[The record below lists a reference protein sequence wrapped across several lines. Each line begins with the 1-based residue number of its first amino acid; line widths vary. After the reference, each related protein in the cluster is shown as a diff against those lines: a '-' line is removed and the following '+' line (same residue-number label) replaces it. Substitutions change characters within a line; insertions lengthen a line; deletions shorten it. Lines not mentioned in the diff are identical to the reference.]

1 MATSALHGNAR
12 PRGGRGLLKTIVPLL
27 LFVAVGGLLSLA
39 ASSLLGRFG
48 VGGAALVIVCLPLAL
63 IAGFFAITDSAGQVR
78 ALWAEMT
85 WWHWLWLLI
94 FLSSLVFR
102 VREVSTA
109 RTDPLDF
116 WAMMRIVP
124 QALVF
129 AVLAIKFAVR
139 RPPWLGSL
147 FRGPMG
153 ALTVYGIVCLVS
165 SLWSVYPSWTL
176 YKSWEFLVDV
186 ALLALVLAVVRST
199 EEYRSLFTLT
209 WALFLVQ
216 LLWVWIGVFI
226 WPEEALHPHIG
237 RTGSYALNGVFPI
250 MGANSVGE
258 AGAVLAILGLCRLLP
273 LRGAGT
279 NRRWN
284 SLLVVFGTASLLAS
298 QTRSALAGFVFALVV
313 FFVLSR
319 RIRLGLA
326 LAALGVPLA
335 LFTSLGEAVWN
346 FIRRD
351 QSSAELA
358 SLTRRTD
365 WWGFAWH
372 QFSQHPFTG
381 LGAYAAGKFAVL
393 GNLKV
398 NASTLHSDYMEVLVG
413 TGFWGMVPLVL
424 AIVGTWWLL
433 LRYVRSAQLP
443 VFERQLALEAAC
455 ILAVGTVRSFF
466 DTEFIW
472 HAPLLFLVILGY
484 AELLRRQHQRVLQRA
499 RSTQFEAFVPA

>member
-1 MATSALHGNAR
+1 MGASPIQGVIN
-12 PRGGRGLLKTIVPLL
+12 PPSGRGRLHTVWPLV
-27 LFVAVGGLLSLA
+27 LFLATGGMLSLA
-39 ASSLLGRFG
+39 AFSLLSYFG
-48 VGGAALVIVCLPLAL
+48 FGIAALAIVAFPVVLVAAFCG
-63 IAGFFAITDSAGQVR
+63 IRDSISQAQ
-78 ALWAEMT
+78 ALWSEFT

-102 VREVSTA
+102 VREISA
-109 RTDPLDF
+109 AKSDPLDP
-116 WAMMRIVP
+116 WALVRIVP
-124 QALVF
+124 QVLVF
-129 AVLAIKFAVR
+129 AVLMIKLAVR
-139 RPPWLGSL
+139 RPAWLSSL
-147 FRGPMG
+147 FRGVVG
-153 ALTVYGIVCLVS
+153 ALAVYSMVCLVS
-165 SLWSVYPSWTL
+165 SIWSVYPSWTL

-186 ALLALVLAVVRST
+186 ALVALILAVVESA
-199 EEYRSLFTLT
+199 EEYRGLLTLT

-216 LLWVWIGVFI
+216 LLWAWVGVFI
-226 WPEEALHPHIG
+226 WPDEALHPHIG

-258 AGAVLAILGLCRLLP
+258 AGAVLAILGLCRLMP
-273 LRGAGT
+273 LWGASF

-284 SLLVVFGTASLLAS
+284 LLLFMFGTVSLVAS
-298 QTRSALAGFVFALVV
+298 QTRSAMAGFVLAIAV
-313 FFVLSR
+313 FLILSHR
-319 RIRLGLA
+319 TRLAVA
-326 LAALGVPLA
+326 LAVLG
-335 LFTSLGEAVWN
+335 TSLTLLTPMGEILWN

-351 QSSAELA
+351 QSTAELE

-398 NASTLHSDYMEVLVG
+398 NASSLHSDYMEVLVG
-413 TGFWGMVPLVL
+413 TGFWGMVPLVI
-424 AIVGTWWLL
+424 AILGTWWLL
-433 LRYVRSAQLP
+433 VRYVRDPSLP
-443 VFERQLALEAAC
+443 VNERQLSLEAAC

-484 AELLRRQHQRVLQRA
+484 AELLRRRRAGEPVGASNVEVLISA
-499 RSTQFEAFVPA
+499 

>member
-1 MATSALHGNAR
+1 MATSSLHGNTR
-12 PRGGRGLLKTIVPLL
+12 PRIGRGPLKTLAPLL
-27 LFVAVGGLLSLA
+27 LFIAIGGLLSVA
-39 ASSLLGRFG
+39 ASSLLGWFG
-48 VGGAALVIVCLPLAL
+48 GGAAALVIVCFPLAL
-63 IAGFFAITDSAGQVR
+63 IAIYFAVTESASQAR
-78 ALWAEMT
+78 ALWTEMT

-102 VREVSTA
+102 VREVSAA

-116 WAMMRIVP
+116 WALMRVVP

-129 AVLAIKFAVR
+129 AVLAVKFAVR

-147 FRGPMG
+147 FRGPVG
-153 ALTVYGIVCLVS
+153 ALAAYGIVCAVS
-165 SLWSVYPSWTL
+165 SLWSVYPTWTL

-186 ALLALVLAVVRST
+186 ALLALVLAVVRSS

-209 WALFLVQ
+209 WAVFLAQ
-216 LLWVWIGVFI
+216 LLWVWIGVLI
-226 WPEEALHPHIG
+226 WPDEALHPHIG

-273 LRGAGT
+273 LRGAAN

-284 SLLVVFGTASLLAS
+284 LLLVVFGTGSLLAS
-298 QTRSALAGFVFALVV
+298 QTRSALAGFILALVV
-313 FFVLSR
+313 FFVLSK
-319 RIRLGLA
+319 RIRLGMT
-326 LAALGVPLA
+326 LAAVGAPLA
-335 LFTSLGEAVWN
+335 FLTPLGDAVWN
-346 FIRRD
+346 FVRRD
-351 QSSAELA
+351 QSTAELA

-413 TGFWGMVPLVL
+413 TGFWGMVPLLL
-424 AIVGTWWLL
+424 AILGTWWLL
-433 LRYVRSAQLP
+433 LRYVRDVKLP
-443 VFERQLALEAAC
+443 VFERQLAFEAAC

-484 AELLRRQHQRVLQRA
+484 AELLRRQDQRVMERA
-499 RSTQFEAFVPA
+499 RAAQFEAFVPA